1 MTTDNT
7 AMTETS
13 MALAASLRGST
24 PGMKWDSGR
33 QQSATAVQLPL
44 ILVALL

>member
-33 QQSATAVQLPL
+33 QQSAAGVKLLL
-44 ILVALL
+44 ILVSLL